1 MQTLALVLYTAGLAL
16 FAWFYILKARRDAA
30 IQRRLEIAEFK
41 ARCFEDCEH
50 LDRAYDRIHAISD
63 SCLRGGPV
71 VRFAHPAP
79 IPPTADHWYYR
90 VRMDALDHLFT
101 EEAVREARQRAML
114 LIPQAR
120 PKPDLPEPPTPV

>member
-1 MQTLALVLYTAGLAL
+1 MQMTLAFTLYTLG
-16 FAWFYILKARRDAA
+16 ILTAVWCYVRNVKREAEMRK
-30 IQRRLEIAEFK
+30 RLELAEYK
-41 ARCFEDCEH
+41 AKCYLDCPR
-50 LDRAYDRIHAISD
+50 LDQAYERIHAISD

-101 EEAVREARQRAML
+101 EEAVREARQRATL
-114 LIPQAR
+114 LLPAKR
-120 PKPDLPEPPTPV
+120 PSSPP